1 MQIYTYPKKIS
12 KDLGRNVFCDM
23 NVASEWRL
31 HVVLEIYFS
40 VKKEG
45 EGKEMR
51 RKKVIF
57 VAQKRVY
64 VGFCFYKVIG

>member
-1 MQIYTYPKKIS
+1 
-12 KDLGRNVFCDM
+12 M

-31 HVVLEIYFS
+31 HGVLEIYFS

-45 EGKEMR
+45 EEKEMR